1 MNSVEDADVV
11 VLGAGLAGLSL
22 AARLARAPSGPR
34 VVVVEPRTAYQ
45 DDRSWC
51 FWQPEQHELSHL
63 VSHRWTTWSFSD
75 AAGSA
80 VRHQVPELFYQY
92 IRGIDFYSSA
102 QADIA
107 QSPRVD
113 LRLGVRAEMVS
124 AVPDGVRVETS
135 AGTLLARQV
144 IDTRPR
150 PAAAMLYQS
159 FVGVEFECGGQ
170 HPFDPT
176 EVTLMGSLATDEQGL
191 SFVYALPLG
200 PNRAIVE
207 WTRFG
212 TAPIKR
218 ELLAG
223 ELDHVL
229 SGLGLNDVR
238 RVRTEG
244 GVLAMGLG
252 RQTVPEIPG
261 VVLAGNAG
269 GALRAASGYGFLRI
283 QRWAQMCTDRLLA
296 GQEAVGHP
304 EEPWLRRTFDRIFL
318 QAVRAHPERTA
329 DYFLALARGVSPATL
344 VRFLS
349 DGARATDYAK
359 IILSLPW
366 SPFIAQV
373 AAPTVFTSASAAQAI
388 PVATPTATTGSGE
401 TQ

>member
-1 MNSVEDADVV
+1 MNSVVDADLV

-22 AARLARAPSGPR
+22 AARLARAPSSPR
-34 VVVVEPRTAYQ
+34 VVVIEPRTAYQ

-51 FWQPEQHELSHL
+51 FWQSKQHELSHL
-63 VSHRWTTWSFSD
+63 VSQRWTTWSFSD
-75 AAGSA
+75 SAGSA
-80 VRHQVPELFYQY
+80 VRHHVPDLFYQY

-113 LRLGVRAEMVS
+113 LRLGVRAERVS
-124 AVPDGVRVETS
+124 AVPNGVRVETS

-159 FVGVEFECGGQ
+159 FVGVEFECDWP

-176 EVTLMGSLATDEQGL
+176 EVTLMGSLAADKDGL

-212 TAPIKR
+212 VAPINR

-229 SGLGLNDVR
+229 TGLGLDDVR

-252 RQTVPEIPG
+252 RQTGPEIPG
-261 VVLAGNAG
+261 VVRAGNAG

-318 QAVRAHPERTA
+318 QAVRKHPERTA
-329 DYFLALARGVSPATL
+329 EYFLALARGVPPATL

-359 IILSLPW
+359 IIFSLPW

-373 AAPTVFTSASAAQAI
+373 AAPTVFTSASLAQARL
-388 PVATPTATTGSGE
+388 VATPTATTCSGW